1 MGKQEK
7 IRLEDMNEHSQEMI
21 NSEEYLKKAR
31 KQPRYF
37 TRKRKMP
44 FTKLI
49 AFMLN
54 MIKSSI
60 QTCLDKFFENLLDF
74 ETHMTEQSFSEARQ
88 KIRWEAFQDLFKMT
102 VQKIYSH
109 GYDKWHGYR
118 VSAIDGS
125 KVQLPDEEALREHF
139 GVLGKNEQA
148 ATGQASALYDIYNNV
163 IIDARLE
170 PMTTDERTLAMQ
182 HIDELCKME
191 SFDKEC
197 TIFDRGYASFEMVET
212 MIERNIHFVM
222 RVRRGF
228 NKEID
233 ALSPGDHYLTLKK
246 NGRQDIRVRV
256 LKFFLPSDEIEMLI
270 TDIFDKRMGVKAFKE
285 LYFKRWPIETKY
297 DELKN
302 KLEVENFSG
311 RTVEAV
317 RQDFFIT
324 MYMSNIAAVA
334 SWEAQETIDE
344 IHESKDNKY
353 DYHVNTNHTI
363 GTLKDRFILALLE
376 DNPLLRSKKIDR
388 ILFLVAKHYVPTR
401 PGRSLPRKKS
411 VRKAKFRHNRKSKC

>member
-1 MGKQEK
+1 MGNQEK
-7 IRLEDMNEHSQEMI
+7 ITLEEMNEHSREMI
-21 NSEEYLKKAR
+21 NSEEYLKKSR
-31 KQPRYF
+31 KQDTDF

-60 QTCLDKFFENLLDF
+60 QTCLDKFFENLSDF
-74 ETHMTEQSFSEARQ
+74 ETHMTQQSFSEARQ
-88 KIRWEAFQDLFKMT
+88 KIKWEAFQDLFKMT

-109 GYDKWHGYR
+109 GYEKWHGYR

-125 KVQLPDEEALREHF
+125 KAQLPDEEKLREHF
-139 GVLGKNEQA
+139 GTLGKNEQA
-148 ATGQASALYDIYNNV
+148 ATGQASALYDVYNNV
-163 IIDARLE
+163 IMDAQLE
-170 PMTTDERTLAMQ
+170 PMATDERTLAMQ
-182 HIDELCKME
+182 HIEELCKME

-197 TIFDRGYASFEMVET
+197 VIYDRGYASFEMVET

-222 RVRRGF
+222 RVKKGF

-233 ALSPGDHYLTLKK
+233 ALSRGDHYVVLRKR
-246 NGRQDIRVRV
+246 GHQDIRVRV
-256 LKFFLPSDEIEMLI
+256 LKFVLPSGEIEMLI
-270 TDIFDKRMGVKAFKE
+270 TDIFDKRMGVKAFKK

-297 DELKN
+297 DEIKN

-311 RTVEAV
+311 LTVEAV
-317 RQDFFIT
+317 KQDFFIT

-353 DYHVNTNHTI
+353 DYHVNTNHAI

-388 ILFLVAKHYVPTR
+388 ILNLMTKHYVPTR
-401 PGRSLPRKKS
+401 PDRSLPRKKS
-411 VRKAKFRHNRKSKC
+411 VRSAKFRHNRKSNC